1 MKSRK
6 RLGLMDAVALLA
18 ASAAAPAATL
28 TIQIDGVAFTGLGSC
43 DKAPSGCTDLANLPP
58 GGDVNGPFDQVEL
71 FAYSTSVSSTI
82 TGTINLGQNYV
93 FVPGDT
99 GAGSTAFLAPFNLN
113 RNVTLSLSVPNPA
126 YPPLVQQLIQDG
138 TLLVGLYEDTMT
150 INTSSLLSFD
160 LTQLGLTGTLRMRMG
175 LTSVTA
181 GIDPE
186 GTVPSTITLNEI
198 PAPPTLALLATGLL
212 GMAVSGRLKP

>member
-1 MKSRK
+1 MNSPK
-6 RLGLMDAVALLA
+6 RLGLMAAALLA

-28 TIQIDGVAFTGLGSC
+28 VIQIDGIAFTGLGSC
-43 DKAPSGCTDLANLPP
+43 LKAPSGCTDLANLPP
-58 GGDVNGPFDQVEL
+58 GEDVNGPFDQVEL
-71 FAYSTSVSSTI
+71 FAYSTSVSST
-82 TGTINLGQNYV
+82 TTSTINLGQNYV

-99 GAGSTAFLAPFNLN
+99 GAGSTAFLDPFSLN
-113 RNVTLSLSVPNPA
+113 RNVTLSLSVSNPS

-150 INTSSLLSFD
+150 INTSNLLSFD

-186 GTVPSTITLNEI
+186 GIVPGTVTLNDI
-198 PAPPTLALLATGLL
+198 PAPPTLALLAAGLA
-212 GMAVSGRLKP
+212 GMAVRRRLKP